1 MMLGQKRD
9 ESYNFI
15 TTSRLGVVFRWFL
28 SQFDIFLLRRKL
40 TNGDRWWMNTS
51 VLVVNGDFSLK
62 TITAAAVAV
71 AVEPVVVVVEVV
83 VVVVV
88 AVRVM
93 NRTDRE
99 NICSDVN

>member
-1 MMLGQKRD
+1 
-9 ESYNFI
+9 
-15 TTSRLGVVFRWFL
+15 
-28 SQFDIFLLRRKL
+28 
-40 TNGDRWWMNTS
+40 MNTS

-62 TITAAAVAV
+62 TITAAAVA
-71 AVEPVVVVVEVV
+71 VVVVVEVV

>member
-1 MMLGQKRD
+1 
-9 ESYNFI
+9 
-15 TTSRLGVVFRWFL
+15 
-28 SQFDIFLLRRKL
+28 
-40 TNGDRWWMNTS
+40 MNTS

-62 TITAAAVAV
+62 TITAA
-71 AVEPVVVVVEVV
+71 VESVVGVVEEV

-93 NRTDRE
+93 KRTDRE

>member
-1 MMLGQKRD
+1 MVFGQKRD

-71 AVEPVVVVVEVV
+71 VVVVEVV
-83 VVVVV
+83 VVV

-93 NRTDRE
+93 KRTDRE

>member
-1 MMLGQKRD
+1 
-9 ESYNFI
+9 
-15 TTSRLGVVFRWFL
+15 
-28 SQFDIFLLRRKL
+28 
-40 TNGDRWWMNTS
+40 MNTS

-71 AVEPVVVVVEVV
+71 VVVVEVV
-83 VVVVV
+83 VVVV

-93 NRTDRE
+93 KRTDRE